1 MKLLLTAINSKYIHS
16 NLAVYSL
23 KAYCAEHAKQRGL
36 GNLGDTVEIAEFTIN
51 QYTQDIYREIYK
63 KHPDIVAFSCY
74 IWNIDYVYEVCRE
87 LKKIRQDLIIW
98 LGGPEVTYD
107 SQKVLR
113 EHPYIEGVMIGEGEE
128 TFLDV
133 VRFYNHSGNEQK
145 GIEIISSLNEVAGI
159 SYRKEDGQ
167 VVTTAMRPLLDMDEL
182 PFIYDDM
189 RKFENKII
197 YYESSRGC
205 PYGCSYCLSSVE
217 KSVRFRSIDKV
228 EQELGFFLS
237 HKVAQVK
244 FVDRTFNC
252 SHERTKELLKF
263 LHEHDNGITNFHFEI
278 AADLLTDEEIDLME
292 DMRPGLIQLEI
303 GVQSTNT
310 DTIEEIDRVMDFGR
324 LSEVVNR
331 INSFENIHQHLD
343 LIAGLP
349 YENYESFTRSFDDV
363 YRLCPEQLQLGFLKV
378 LKGSKMARKAGD
390 YGIEF
395 TAKAPYEV
403 LFTNWIS
410 YDDVLA
416 IKNVEEVVE
425 LYYNSGQYA
434 YTMKELL
441 EEFDG
446 PFAMYKAL
454 AHYYESNG
462 LFDVKHS
469 RITRYTILM
478 DFIRSLKNVDT
489 KKYEQILLFDLYLR
503 ENLKTCPSFADDCAE
518 YKKSFRKL
526 YTSFSPNKATH
537 IQAFDCNLVEL
548 CGAEAEIIDIGSV
561 KAEDEF
567 LSSTKKELIM
577 FDYAQRN
584 PLNYAAKA
592 YILK

>member
-1 MKLLLTAINSKYIHS
+1 MKTLLTAINSKYIHS

-23 KAYCAEHAKQRGL
+23 KAYCKEQDTQELH
-36 GNLGDTVEIAEFTIN
+36 NLGDTIEIAEFTIN
-51 QYTQDIYREIYK
+51 QYTQDIYREIYR

-74 IWNIDYVYEVCRE
+74 IWNIDFVYEICRE
-87 LKKIRQDLIIW
+87 LKKIMPKLVIW

-113 EHPYIEGVMIGEGEE
+113 EHSYIKGVMIGEGEE

-133 VRFYNHSGNEQK
+133 IRYYNSANDLNGKEQSNTLDLVK
-145 GIEIISSLNEVAGI
+145 GI
-159 SYRKEDGQ
+159 SYRKSDEFI
-167 VVTTAMRPLLDMDEL
+167 VTTTPRPLLDMDQL

-189 RKFENKII
+189 SKFENKII

-205 PYGCSYCLSSVE
+205 PFGCSYCLSSVE

-228 EQELGFFLS
+228 TQELGFFLS

-252 SHERTKELLKF
+252 NHERTRQLLSYIRD
-263 LHEHDNGITNFHFEI
+263 HDNGVTNFHFEI
-278 AADLLTDEEIDLME
+278 AADLLTDEEINLMK

-303 GVQSTNT
+303 GVQSTNPE
-310 DTIEEIDRVMDFGR
+310 TIHEIDRVMDFDR
-324 LSEVVNR
+324 LSDIVNK
-331 INSFENIHQHLD
+331 INAHENVHQHLD

-349 YENYESFTRSFDDV
+349 FENYESFTKSFDDV
-363 YRLCPEQLQLGFLKV
+363 YRLKPEQLQLGFLKV
-378 LKGSKMARKAGD
+378 LKGSKMARKAND
-390 YGIEF
+390 YGIEY

-425 LYYNSGQYA
+425 LYYNSGQYKF
-434 YTMKELL
+434 TMQELL
-441 EEFDG
+441 KEFDG

-454 AHYYESNG
+454 AGYYDENG
-462 LFDVKHS
+462 LFSVKHS

-478 DFIRSLKNVDT
+478 DFIRTVKNVDS

-503 ENLKTCPSFADDCAE
+503 ENLKTCPAFAEDMNG
-518 YKKSFRKL
+518 YKKSIRKL
-526 YTSFSPNKATH
+526 YTEYSPNKATH
-537 IQAFDCNLVEL
+537 IQVFDCDVAQM
-548 CGAEAEIIDIGSV
+548 CGAEVEIIDISAV
-561 KAEDEF
+561 RDTDEL
-567 LSSTKKELIM
+567 LSQTDKVFMM
-577 FDYAQRN
+577 FDYEKRN
-584 PLNYAAKA
+584 SLNYEAKA
-592 YILK
+592 YMLK